1 MDFMHLYG
9 RKPWHLE
16 NRDQVEMCRSL
27 CIWTPNLPLSL
38 AQCPAPGCKLEG
50 QVVCDDHCLL
60 LCLNSPSIRSDILWG
75 VALKKRKKKKKK
87 EKAFNINDLVLIV
100 MDILCRDT
108 LPSRAS
114 RDKLSFSSSYAWREE
129 WRRVQCH
136 YSVYNNTPQLT
147 EQHMQQQMQQ
157 QIVFTAYTNCPG

>member
-1 MDFMHLYG
+1 MHLYG

-75 VALKKRKKKKKK
+75 VALKKKK
-87 EKAFNINDLVLIV
+87 EEEK
-100 MDILCRDT
+100 
-108 LPSRAS
+108 
-114 RDKLSFSSSYAWREE
+114 KRE
-129 WRRVQCH
+129 
-136 YSVYNNTPQLT
+136 S
-147 EQHMQQQMQQ
+147 
-157 QIVFTAYTNCPG
+157 I